1 MANKKIEDKDQAA
14 KAEAALNDTAPEAP
28 AAAAA
33 PAGSGGNG
41 NGKPDKYGAR
51 ISKEEV
57 RKAMDELR
65 AGNCKCTVPAIRA
78 ALGNRGSNSTIQ
90 KYMNE
95 INDEDL
101 KRLEELN
108 ADKINDTAVSTL
120 AHNLSTRAY
129 LVVCQELKD
138 RITDIA
144 AFAQR
149 ALNENRENMEKTA
162 QQLDQ
167 TEKERDEYREKAAEL
182 EKQLSESQNTV
193 AELKRL
199 RTDLEMQLKSAALEA
214 KAAVQAKE
222 LKQFIE
228 GKVDEILKVVQT
240 EK

>member
-1 MANKKIEDKDQAA
+1 MANKKIEDKEQAV
-14 KAEAALNDTAPEAP
+14 KAETALNDTAPEAS

-41 NGKPDKYGAR
+41 NGRPEYGAR
-51 ISKEEV
+51 ISKDEV

-65 AGNCKCTVPAIRA
+65 AGNNKCSVPAIRA

-101 KRLEELN
+101 KRLEELK
-108 ADKINDTAVSTL
+108 ADKIDDTAVSSL

-129 LVVCQELKD
+129 LVVCKDLKG

-162 QQLDQ
+162 QKLDQ

-182 EKQLSESQNTV
+182 EKRLSESQNTV

-199 RTDLEMQLKSAALEA
+199 RTDLEMQLKSAVLEA

-228 GKVDEILKVVQT
+228 SKIDEILKVVHT
-240 EK
+240 DK